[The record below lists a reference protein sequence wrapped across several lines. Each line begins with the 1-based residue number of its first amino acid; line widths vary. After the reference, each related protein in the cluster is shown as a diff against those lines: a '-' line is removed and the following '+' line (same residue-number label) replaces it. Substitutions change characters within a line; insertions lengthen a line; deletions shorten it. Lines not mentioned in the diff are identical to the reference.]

1 MRKILL
7 IIGLIT
13 GLVFILSGCE
23 KKVYVVEPDTT
34 PPSSPKGVYCVTGD
48 KAVYIYWERNDE
60 PDFYKYKIYWAPET
74 DGIIPEPDS
83 DFKYMTSITNER
95 YTDTDVENGT
105 TYYYVITAVDNS
117 GNESEPSKILYDT
130 PRPEGQNLILYDRAI
145 DPEYAGIYFYSPQGA
160 RVVSWDSPLCDIYL
174 DKSSGIFYFNTTLKD
189 STWNDI
195 QDFGY
200 TDNLTDIDVAPFEG
214 WSELGYVEVI
224 LGHTYII
231 WTWDYH
237 FAKLRVTNIYS
248 NSIRL
253 EWAYQTDVD
262 NPELKVL
269 PKRIA
274 NKK

>member
-1 MRKILL
+1 MKKIILVSL
-7 IIGLIT
+7 ILAGF
-13 GLVFILSGCE
+13 VFIFSGCE

-34 PPSSPKGVYCVTGD
+34 PLCSPKGVYSVTGD
-48 KAVYIYWERNDE
+48 STIYIYWEENDE
-60 PDFYKYKIYWAPET
+60 PDIYIYRIYWAPET

-83 DFKYMTSITNER
+83 DFQYMASTNKPN
-95 YTDTDVENGT
+95 YIDTDVENGT

-117 GNESEPSKILYDT
+117 RNESEPSKVLYDT

-145 DPEYAGIYFYSPQGA
+145 DPEYAGIYFYNPQGA

-174 DKSSGIFYFNTTLKD
+174 DKSSGIFYLNTTLKD

-253 EWAYQTDVD
+253 EWAYQTAVG
-262 NPELKVL
+262 NPELKPV
-269 PKRIA
+269 PKRIT
-274 NKK
+274 NK